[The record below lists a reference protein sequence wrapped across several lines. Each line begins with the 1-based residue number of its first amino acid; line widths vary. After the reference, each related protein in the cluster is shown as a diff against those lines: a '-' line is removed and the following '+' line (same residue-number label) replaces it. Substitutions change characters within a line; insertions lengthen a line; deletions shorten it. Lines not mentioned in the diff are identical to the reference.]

1 MRRPGFTL
9 VEMLLVMILLGLIS
23 AIAYPRL
30 KGPVA
35 GLSVR
40 SALQQTSEMLIVART
55 AAVQSG
61 AETRFIRNGN
71 VLRTVM
77 DSSGTWITLGARDLY
92 TLHGVTLTV
101 SGTLPKDTIRFDARG
116 IAIGLTASQT
126 IKFTNSTAIDSVCVT
141 RVGKVT
147 RGGCPS

>member
-1 MRRPGFTL
+1 MRRTGFTL
-9 VEMLLVMILLGLIS
+9 VEMLLVVVFLGLMG

-30 KGPVA
+30 KGPAA

-40 SALQQTSEMLIVART
+40 AALQQTSEMLVVART

-61 AETRFIRNGN
+61 SETRFIRNGN

-77 DSSGTWITLGARDLY
+77 DSSGTWITLTARDLY
-92 TLHGVTLTV
+92 ALHGVTLTM

-116 IAIGLTASQT
+116 VAIGLTASQT
-126 IKFTNSTAIDSVCVT
+126 IRFTNSNAVDSVCVT

>member
-1 MRRPGFTL
+1 MRRQGFTL
-9 VEMLLVMILLGLIS
+9 IEMLLVIVFLGLIS

-30 KGPVA
+30 KAPAA

-40 SALQQTSEMLIVART
+40 SALQQTSEMLVVART

-77 DSSGTWITLGARDLY
+77 DSSGTWITLAARDLY
-92 TLHGVTLTV
+92 TMHGVTVAV
-101 SGTLPKDTIRFDARG
+101 SGTAPKDTIRFDARG

-141 RVGKVT
+141 RIGKVT